1 VRVGADDRLAELMSE
16 QVAINADRGE
26 VGLTLDGRVYPMLP
40 TFAAANAIESQ
51 LGAVSTLVA
60 RLLGGNDMPTWQ
72 QLAVIATE
80 CIKAAG
86 RDRSDPMLTGV
97 NVNKV
102 GELIYA
108 EGLDDALIGSFTQIL
123 GNMVSG
129 GTNRKKAQAAAAA
142 AKVSE
147 CPTVA

>member
-1 VRVGADDRLAELMSE
+1 MAE

-51 LGAVSTLVA
+51 LGAASSLFA
-60 RLLGGNDMPTWQ
+60 RLMKGSEQLPTWHE
-72 QLAVIATE
+72 LAVIATE

-86 RDRSDPMLTGV
+86 RDRNDSMLIAY
-97 NVNKV
+97 NVEKV
-102 GELIYA
+102 GEMIYA
-108 EGLDDALIGSFTQIL
+108 EGLSDDLLNAFVSIV

-142 AKVSE
+142 TTEPTSE
-147 CPTVA
+147 SPTAS